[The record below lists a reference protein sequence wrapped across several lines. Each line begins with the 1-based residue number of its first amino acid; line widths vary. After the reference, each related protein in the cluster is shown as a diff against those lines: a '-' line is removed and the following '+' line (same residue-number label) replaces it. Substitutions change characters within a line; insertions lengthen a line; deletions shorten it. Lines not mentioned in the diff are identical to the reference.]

1 MPSQGVPGATPAT
14 ETAPFRSNRMHC
26 TGPGRAGTA
35 GSLPRATV
43 PAYAGCMSTYEV
55 TRSAFIPA
63 SPEAIFPL
71 INSFHEWT
79 KWSPWETVDPAMDR
93 TYSGNDAGVG
103 AKYTWSGNR
112 KAGSGNMEIVE
123 STAPRTIRVRLEF
136 TKPFKAVNPTTFTLT
151 PVSGGTEVKWAM
163 TGENK
168 GLTRIFSLFV
178 NMDKM
183 VGGDFERGLKSL
195 SAAAVAG

>member
-1 MPSQGVPGATPAT
+1 
-14 ETAPFRSNRMHC
+14 
-26 TGPGRAGTA
+26 
-35 GSLPRATV
+35 
-43 PAYAGCMSTYEV
+43 MSTYEV

-63 SPEAIFPL
+63 PAETIFPL

-79 KWSPWETVDPAMDR
+79 KWSPWEAVDPQLER
-93 TYSGNDAGVG
+93 HYSGSAAGVG
-103 AKYTWSGNR
+103 AKYAWSGNR

-123 STAPRTIRVRLEF
+123 STPPSTVRVRLEF

-151 PVSGGTEVKWAM
+151 PADGGTTVKWSM

-168 GLTRIFSLFV
+168 GLAKVFALVV

-183 VGGDFERGLKSL
+183 VGSDFEKGLQSL
-195 SAAAVAG
+195 SAAAAARTS